1 MLPRRRGRHC
11 GHPNLPAAGAGA
23 PKNAGMPLCLDPRRD
38 LATPPRS
45 STGGRLHSPGR
56 ATLEARGPRH
66 RHGCQTRFSAGLRLC
81 WHGAFVFLATKSS
94 HSAVQSSCWY
104 LDWPSQWTD
113 FYEYA
118 ADEGPLQNQSN
129 RRLLGGEAALWTE
142 RMDFTNVLCRA
153 WPRGFAVAERLWSDT
168 KPGAIASE
176 QRDPQVDRRLE
187 LQSERFQRL
196 HRLNLRPLRPGGT
209 APLEVLQSDLKNVDR
224 TCPLLESQAIQRDEP
239 PGKVP
244 VDEESVTPGTE
255 TPKRRN
261 VSSRRRSGSS
271 VGWGA
276 RVLRVLMG
284 LLRHVGPPGVNAKQ
298 TLSNV
303 NKDLR
308 QSGGTP
314 GDPRL
319 ESWRR
324 DPELC
329 LIWAAFCTSSPL
341 SLADG
346 IALAKTRR
354 QILADGADG
363 IREWLA
369 FRIFGFPWMS
379 FRSRS
384 AQEALQLLTGKGTAA
399 PGNTSYGDATDA
411 ADDAKAHVGD
421 ADGTAPGLMDAADA
435 PDFIRAGPAAYGYD
449 ADGGA

>member
-1 MLPRRRGRHC
+1 M
-11 GHPNLPAAGAGA
+11 
-23 PKNAGMPLCLDPRRD
+23 MRD
-38 LATPPRS
+38 
-45 STGGRLHSPGR
+45 
-56 ATLEARGPRH
+56 ERGPPSMLGH
-66 RHGCQTRFSAGLRLC
+66 ASA
-81 WHGAFVFLATKSS
+81 FLATKSS
-94 HSAVQSSCWY
+94 NSAVQSSCWY

-113 FYEYA
+113 FYEHA

-255 TPKRRN
+255 TPKR
-261 VSSRRRSGSS
+261 
-271 VGWGA
+271 
-276 RVLRVLMG
+276 L
-284 LLRHVGPPGVNAKQ
+284 VNAKQ

-308 QSGGTP
+308 QSWSRGEGT
-314 GDPRL
+314 L
-319 ESWRR
+319 NFAS
-324 DPELC
+324 
-329 LIWAAFCTSSPL
+329 
-341 SLADG
+341 
-346 IALAKTRR
+346 
-354 QILADGADG
+354 
-363 IREWLA
+363 
-369 FRIFGFPWMS
+369 FGPPFVPH
-379 FRSRS
+379 R
-384 AQEALQLLTGKGTAA
+384 
-399 PGNTSYGDATDA
+399 P
-411 ADDAKAHVGD
+411 
-421 ADGTAPGLMDAADA
+421 
-435 PDFIRAGPAAYGYD
+435 
-449 ADGGA
+449 